1 MSFSFFMFRTSHQL
15 QFWGLYL
22 ELLRKFDF
30 LRKNVIKKPWGGGIK
45 TLPLMD
51 RQTDGQTLKL
61 KYCLRLIG
69 ECSKVF
75 NTHSRFKKKHPR
87 SKESTKTCK
96 NSCVL
101 IQPPH
106 GFLMDR
112 QTDGQTL
119 KLKYCLRLIGECSKV
134 FNTHSRFK
142 KKHPRSKESTK
153 TCKNSCVLIQPPH
166 GFLMDQKAW
175 FV

>member
-1 MSFSFFMFRTSHQL
+1 MFRTSHQL

-75 NTHSRFKKKHPR
+75 NTHSRLKKSILGQRRAQKPA
-87 SKESTKTCK
+87 KTAA
-96 NSCVL
+96 S
-101 IQPPH
+101 
-106 GFLMDR
+106 
-112 QTDGQTL
+112 
-119 KLKYCLRLIGECSKV
+119 
-134 FNTHSRFK
+134 
-142 KKHPRSKESTK
+142 
-153 TCKNSCVLIQPPH
+153 
-166 GFLMDQKAW
+166 
-175 FV
+175 